1 MQNYN
6 TDEKTTH
13 FQGFMNAQHAE
24 CVLLKAVRN
33 SLTSPLFEPDTGRL
47 KNNFRSS
54 NLHLNTPDSQ

>member
-6 TDEKTTH
+6 TY

-24 CVLLKAVRN
+24 CVTRDSKK
-33 SLTSPLFEPDTGRL
+33 LTHLSSPLFDPDTGRL
-47 KNNFRSS
+47 KNNLRSS